1 MVRDIEEPTQ
11 RAKDTSATEFCK
23 YREALKVCVEIYD
36 ECARCGVWNVLL
48 VMGIVERCGRM
59 EIGKSGLYTI
69 QRLWQGWRI
78 GSSW

>member
-36 ECARCGVWNVLL
+36 ECARFGLWKGIKRVASYGNRRRMWENGNGQERIVYPST
-48 VMGIVERCGRM
+48 VMARFED
-59 EIGKSGLYTI
+59 
-69 QRLWQGWRI
+69 W
-78 GSSW
+78 